1 MTSFVELALPI
12 AIKSIVSGLISFGGD
27 ELKKQKN
34 KILTSLKS
42 DKVIDKYIKNSIN
55 KVFVFR
61 TLLHGDRNVYLHEV
75 YYPLYIKNITST
87 RITKIDDNTILP
99 MHSPICIIGI
109 AGQGKTT
116 IMRKLFL
123 EELNKKKNFP
133 VFINLRQVDDFKDLS
148 CDKLLLQHLN
158 SKGIDG
164 DIEDAKYLCENG
176 LISFFFDGFDEIPF
190 NQRMHALKTIEESY
204 VKYNC
209 KVIVTTRPDTEITRQ
224 PGYDIYNVEFLKPDS
239 IYDII
244 VKSINDPEITSN
256 LKNMLKEKTYIRES
270 IKTPILLDIF
280 IVTSRNFRNDPK
292 SITDYYSGL
301 FSALLYRHD
310 LIKNLTREKKSGL
323 VDRELEGCFSLFSF
337 LTFFNDKTDF
347 TRNELLNYFEKSIK
361 ANKVNS
367 TPEKISDD
375 IVDGTN
381 LIVKDGYDNFV
392 YIHRSIQEFFSAKFI
407 SSMRK
412 DMKQNIYE
420 KLVNQGVNDEN
431 TNLLVMA
438 SYLDPFCFAELYIIN
453 RLLKAKVFTDNKI
466 NHVSYEEYID
476 RVSDWVMVFSKDKG
490 KLFCDSMMS
499 PEKKPSENIDVIFH
513 INSILL
519 NGVSQ
524 SYMSAF
530 AHNYMLKLSGFI
542 GEKIKSGE
550 LIAEPI
556 SGIFNDHRLHT
567 QDENDKVCV
576 TLDVV
581 FSHIQDSDK
590 INRGAYQ
597 HYLGLIDNISN
608 FLTLNYFNKIE
619 GDNILGGMVDDLKL

>member
-1 MTSFVELALPI
+1 MTSFVELALPTT
-12 AIKSIVSGLISFGGD
+12 IKSIVSGLILLGGD
-27 ELKKQKN
+27 ELKKRKN

-42 DKVIDKYIKNSIN
+42 DKIIDKYIKNSIN

-75 YYPLYIKNITST
+75 YYPLYIKNITSNS
-87 RITKIDDNTILP
+87 ITKIDDGTTLP

-133 VFINLRQVDDFKDLS
+133 VFINLRQVDNFNDLS
-148 CDKLLLQHLN
+148 CEKLLLQHLN

-164 DIEDAKYLCENG
+164 DIEDAKYLCKNG

-224 PGYDIYNVEFLKPDS
+224 PGYEIYNVEFLKSHS

-244 VKSINDPEITSN
+244 VKSINDSEITSN
-256 LKNMLKEKTYIRES
+256 LKNMLEEKTYIRES

-280 IVTSRNFRNDPK
+280 VVTSRNFKNDPK

-323 VDRELEGCFSLFSF
+323 VDRELEVCFSLFSF

-361 ANKVNS
+361 ANKVTS

-407 SSMRK
+407 SSMGK

-420 KLVNQGVNDEN
+420 KLVKQRVNDEN
-431 TNLLVMA
+431 TNLLVMT
-438 SYLDPFCFAELYIIN
+438 SYLDTFCFSELYVIN
-453 RLLKAKVFTDNKI
+453 RLIKAGIFYENKI
-466 NHVSYEEYID
+466 KHVSYKEYIAN
-476 RVSDWVMVFSKDKG
+476 VSDWIMVFSKENG
-490 KLFCDSMMS
+490 EYFCSSMMS
-499 PEKKPSENIDVIFH
+499 PSRKSSEKIDVIFH

-519 NGVSQ
+519 NGEGQ
-524 SYMSAF
+524 NYISAF
-530 AHNYMLKLSGFI
+530 VRHYMIELSDVLV
-542 GEKIKSGE
+542 EKIESGE
-550 LIAEPI
+550 LTLEPMSKVLRDRPI
-556 SGIFNDHRLHT
+556 HT
-567 QDENDKVCV
+567 KDENIKSCV
-576 TLDVV
+576 TLDVI

-590 INRGAYQ
+590 INREAYRY
-597 HYLGLIDNISN
+597 YLNLIDNISN
-608 FLTLNYFNKIE
+608 FLTKNYFNKIE
-619 GDNILGGMVDDLKL
+619 GDSILGEMVDNLKF